1 MKKELMKKMA
11 MPSKKAPEM
20 EAELDLEGLSLDDE
34 PMPEDMAEGEEDLL
48 AGEEMPEGNEMLA
61 DIADEELL
69 AEVKAR
75 GLSLEDESSE
85 ADMEEDMAEED
96 MADMEMAPEDEEEMA

>member
-48 AGEEMPEGNEMLA
+48 SDEEMPEGNEMLA

-85 ADMEEDMAEED
+85 MDMEEDMEEGE
-96 MADMEMAPEDEEEMA
+96 MEDEMPEEEMA

>member
-11 MPSKKAPEM
+11 MPSKKAPEI
-20 EAELDLEGLSLDDE
+20 EADMDLESLSLDDE
-34 PMPEDMAEGEEDLL
+34 PSEADMEMEGEEDLL
-48 AGEEMPEGNEMLA
+48 AGEEAAPSNEMLA

-75 GLSLEDESSE
+75 GLSLEPS
-85 ADMEEDMAEED
+85 
-96 MADMEMAPEDEEEMA
+96 DEEEMENEEEMPEEEMAMEDEELA

>member
-11 MPSKKAPEM
+11 MPSKKAPEI
-20 EAELDLEGLSLDDE
+20 EADMDLESLSLDDE
-34 PMPEDMAEGEEDLL
+34 PSEEELGMEGEDLL
-48 AGEEMPEGNEMLA
+48 ADEEMPKGNEMLA

-85 ADMEEDMAEED
+85 ADMEEDMAEGE
-96 MADMEMAPEDEEEMA
+96 MEDMEMAPEDEEEMA